1 MERRRDF
8 EQFVSTGT
16 ITKLLNVASENDF
29 WVDCFEGVVLDSHII
44 YANNKLKVGNWKPR
58 NYILAVATF
67 KNPWESV
74 YKLVLTDKRETVEKY
89 FGKDFEAVSELG

>member
-1 MERRRDF
+1 MRTTRDF

-29 WVDCFEGVVLDSHII
+29 CVDYFEGVVLDSYII
-44 YANNKLKVGNWKPR
+44 HANSKLKVGNWKPR

-67 KNPWESV
+67 KNAWESV
-74 YKLVLTDKRETVEKY
+74 YKLVLTDKKETVEKY
-89 FGKDFEAVSELG
+89 FGKDFETGSELG